1 MKTVEAYFC
10 SWCFPP
16 LDSEEKDHATVEI
29 KYADGTWEE
38 IFRMPLGKNESISE
52 ESQRMCAR
60 AVLRHFLGYEPSM
73 RQVTELVNM
82 PGSSLCRLEPEQLMK
97 FKQLSLFR

>member
-16 LDSEEKDHATVEI
+16 LDSEEKDYATVEI
-29 KYADGTWEE
+29 KYTDDAWEE
-38 IFRMPLGKNESISE
+38 IFRMPLGKDGISH
-52 ESQRMCAR
+52 ESQQMLALV
-60 AVLRHFLGYEPSM
+60 VLRHFLGYEPSM

-82 PGSSLCRLEPEQLMK
+82 PGSSLCRLEPAELMK